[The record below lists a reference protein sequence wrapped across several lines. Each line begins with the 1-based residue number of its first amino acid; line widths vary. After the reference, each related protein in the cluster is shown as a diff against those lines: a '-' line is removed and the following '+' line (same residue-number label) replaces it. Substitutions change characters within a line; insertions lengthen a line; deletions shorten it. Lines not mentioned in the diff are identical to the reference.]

1 MTTHSNKGIYFP
13 SQQEAKVRRQQ
24 IEMLYQQ
31 APVTLILAFLAATFG
46 VAILWGVAHQTLLL
60 LWLLLLGV
68 LTIFRLLMVRV
79 FLNRLPQDRLNL
91 DKWGRAYVVGTTISG
106 FVWGGLALFFNP
118 EWPAA
123 YQIVLFV
130 LLSGIV
136 AGGISANTSLPIAYP
151 AFFIPLLSTVAL
163 VMLSQNGIAYKLVA
177 VFIAVLGLQLFMTSK
192 KYSQNLVK
200 VLHLHYANQML
211 VDELSQANTDL
222 KEEVIQREKA
232 QLDAE
237 LSEQRFRSYFELG
250 QVGMAITSPEQILL
264 EVNEYLREMLG
275 YTNDELIDRHWLDLI
290 CKDDQENFISEFNQV
305 VSGGQNKY
313 TGDIRF
319 VGKKGSTIDTIT
331 SVTGI
336 KSADGR
342 TRYVLNLVQNITARK
357 QAETKLRQLI
367 RHNELVL
374 NAAAD
379 GILGIDND
387 GMITFINEAAVK
399 MLGWPIEELY
409 SEKLHHLTH
418 HTKKDG
424 TAYPI
429 DDCPIGTA
437 FRDAKASQG
446 SDEIFWRKDG
456 TYFPVEFASTPII
469 DEGKVSGAVVVFRD
483 ITERIEAERALREA
497 NEKLAELATIDGLT
511 GIANRRTFDEQLQ
524 AEWKRMAREQQ
535 SLSLILL
542 DIDYFK
548 NYNDHY
554 GHQAGDDCLRLVAV
568 SLIECIK
575 RTPDRLARYGGEE
588 FALILPQTSQEGAYH
603 MAECLRK
610 AILDRH
616 IPHAK
621 SEVSTQV
628 TISLGVVSMVP
639 QAQDQVENLIQGADK
654 ALYRAKAEGRNRTE
668 SSY

>member
-1 MTTHSNKGIYFP
+1 MTTHNDKGVYFLH
-13 SQQEAKVRRQQ
+13 QQEEKVRRQQ
-24 IEMLYQQ
+24 IEMLYRQ
-31 APVTLILAFLAATFG
+31 APATLILAFLAAMFG
-46 VAILWGVAHQTLLL
+46 VAILWGVAQQTLLL

-68 LTIFRLLMVRV
+68 LTTIRLLMVRI
-79 FLNRLPQDRLNL
+79 FLRHLPQENLNL
-91 DKWGRAYVVGTTISG
+91 EKWGRTYVIGTTVSG

-118 EWPAA
+118 DWPAA
-123 YQIVLFV
+123 HQIVLFV

-163 VMLSQNGIAYKLVA
+163 VMLSQNGVAYKLVA
-177 VFIAVLGLQLFMTSK
+177 AFIVVLGLQLFTTSK
-192 KYSQNLVK
+192 KYSRNLVK
-200 VLHLHYANQML
+200 VLHLHYANQSL
-211 VDELSQANTDL
+211 VEELSQANSDL

-250 QVGMAITSPEQILL
+250 QVGMAITSPKQVLL
-264 EVNEYLREMLG
+264 DANEYLREMLG
-275 YTNDELIDRHWLDLI
+275 YTNDELIEGNWLDLLY
-290 CKDDQENFISEFNQV
+290 KDDKDEFASKFNQV
-305 VSGGQNKY
+305 VSGGQDKY

-319 VGKKGSTIDTIT
+319 VGKNGSTIDTIT

-342 TRYVLNLVQNITARK
+342 TRYALNLVQDITARK

-374 NAAAD
+374 NTAAD
-379 GILGIDND
+379 GIFGIDNH
-387 GMITFINEAAVK
+387 GKITFINEAAVK
-399 MLGWPIEELY
+399 MLGWPKEELY
-409 SEKLHHLTH
+409 TEKFHHLTH

-424 TAYPI
+424 TANPI
-429 DDCPIGTA
+429 DDCLIGTA
-437 FRDAKASQG
+437 FRDAKPSQG

-456 TYFPVEFASTPII
+456 TSFPIEFASTPII
-469 DEGKVSGAVVVFRD
+469 DEGRVTGAVVVFRD
-483 ITERIEAERALREA
+483 ITERIEAERALHKA

-524 AEWKRMAREQQ
+524 TEWKRTSREQQ
-535 SLSLILL
+535 PLSLILL

-548 NYNDHY
+548 RFNDHY
-554 GHQAGDDCLRLVAV
+554 GHQAGDDCLRLVTV
-568 SLIECIK
+568 GLMECIK
-575 RTPDRLARYGGEE
+575 RTSDKLARYGGEE
-588 FALILPQTSQEGAYH
+588 FALILPQTSAEGAYH

-610 AILDRH
+610 AILARR

-639 QAQDQVENLIQGADK
+639 QAQDQAEILIQAADK
-654 ALYRAKAEGRNRTE
+654 ALYRAKSEGRNRTV